1 MTVTWLGHAC
11 FLLESGGY
19 RVVLDPYDVETYP
32 ELRVCAHAVL
42 CSHEHRDHC
51 FSSAVT
57 LLRDG
62 KQSPFTVGTVDTF
75 HDEKQGALRG
85 GNKMHILRAEGLTVV
100 HAGDLGHELDDAQLA
115 AVKHC
120 DALLLP
126 IGGYYTVDAPTA
138 KRIVDAVSPRIVVP
152 MHYRFGTHGY
162 DVLGTVEEFTALCPA
177 AEVTM
182 LDSDSFVL
190 TGKTPRGVLV
200 PRFAEETRSKK
211 P

>member
-85 GNKMHILRAEGLTVV
+85 GNKMHILRANLNVGT
-100 HAGDLGHELDDAQLA
+100 LGCC
-115 AVKHC
+115 HC
-120 DALLLP
+120 YHKVY
-126 IGGYYTVDAPTA
+126 IRNYNYN
-138 KRIVDAVSPRIVVP
+138 
-152 MHYRFGTHGY
+152 
-162 DVLGTVEEFTALCPA
+162 
-177 AEVTM
+177 
-182 LDSDSFVL
+182 
-190 TGKTPRGVLV
+190 
-200 PRFAEETRSKK
+200 FAICACY
-211 P
+211 

>member
-126 IGGYYTVDAPTA
+126 VGGYYTVDAREA
-138 KRIVDAVSPRIVVP
+138 FAIAERIAPRCVVP
-152 MHYRFGTHGY
+152 MHYRGKSFGFDEIGTLDAFTGLFAAA
-162 DVLGTVEEFTALCPA
+162 DVRFLETDAFTLTA
-177 AEVTM
+177 AE
-182 LDSDSFVL
+182 
-190 TGKTPRGVLV
+190 PRGVIV
-200 PRFAEETRSKK
+200 PRLS
-211 P
+211 

>member
-62 KQSPFTVGTVDTF
+62 CAYFP
-75 HDEKQGALRG
+75 
-85 GNKMHILRAEGLTVV
+85 
-100 HAGDLGHELDDAQLA
+100 
-115 AVKHC
+115 
-120 DALLLP
+120 
-126 IGGYYTVDAPTA
+126 DAPTEQGVKHIRELQKAA
-138 KRIVDAVSPRIVVP
+138 KVSPQKAQEL
-152 MHYRFGTHGY
+152 Y
-162 DVLGTVEEFTALCPA
+162 EFIQ
-177 AEVTM
+177 EH
-182 LDSDSFVL
+182 F
-190 TGKTPRGVLV
+190 
-200 PRFAEETRSKK
+200 
-211 P
+211 